1 MIVYFCGHDYK
12 YELEA
17 VIKLFV
23 PCRTFD
29 MRYEL
34 GEKPDGDEY
43 ILTQKTVGGDLA
55 ELTVDVNLL
64 GERFTR
70 NATVKNEDSVCE
82 MTFAVTLYEGL
93 SKIFDC
99 YPEWGVLTGI
109 RPVAL
114 MERLRGEGKTDEE
127 ITRYLVE
134 DCLVS
139 KKKVELGFSILEN
152 QKAITEDNHVND
164 YSLYIGIP
172 FCPSRCS
179 YCSFVSHSIE
189 TPKAKKLIQPYVDLL
204 VREIEEAS
212 KAAKEMGLNLR
223 TVYIG
228 GGTPTAVSA
237 EQLRQIT
244 DAVQEFFHPTE
255 EYTIEAGRAD
265 TITREKLE
273 VIKNSGCT
281 RISINPQ
288 TFSDA
293 VLQAIGRKH
302 TAKDAIDCY
311 NFTREMGF
319 DNINMDFIAGLPSDT
334 PESFASTIDTAIALD
349 PSNITIHTL
358 SLKRSSTLYQEV
370 RDRALCRHETT
381 PAAKMVRYAQENL
394 LASGYQPYYL
404 YRQKNMLDNLEN
416 VGYAKP
422 GFYNAYNIYIME
434 EVHSIL
440 ALGAGGV
447 SKLVFPG
454 GRIER
459 SFNFKYPYEYIDRFD
474 EILARKRELIPLWK
488 DGMASLRE
496 DMK

>member
-1 MIVYFCGHDYK
+1 MTIYFNGHDYK

-29 MRYEL
+29 MRYNEPCA
-34 GEKPDGDEY
+34 ESEY
-43 ILTQKTVGGDLA
+43 IFTEKKMHGENA
-55 ELTVDVNLL
+55 ILTVDIRLL
-64 GERFTR
+64 DESFIQSM
-70 NATVKNEDSVCE
+70 TVMDQDNNCE
-82 MTFAVTLYEGL
+82 MTFAVMLYNGL

-114 MERLRGEGKTDEE
+114 MERLRKEGKSDEE
-127 ITRYLVE
+127 ITKYLME

-139 KKKVELGFSILEN
+139 QQKVDLGFSILKN
-152 QKAITEDNHVND
+152 QQEITANNHLND

-189 TPKAKKLIQPYVDLL
+189 TPKARKLIQPYVDLL
-204 VREIEEAS
+204 VQEIEEAS
-212 KAAKEMGLNLR
+212 KSAKEMGLNLR

-237 EQLRQIT
+237 EQLKQIT
-244 DAVQEFFHPTE
+244 DAVQKYFHPQE

-265 TITREKLE
+265 SITRAKLE

-281 RISINPQ
+281 RISVNPQ
-288 TFSDA
+288 TFSDT

-302 TAKDAIDCY
+302 TAQDAIDCY
-311 NFTREMGF
+311 KMACEMGF

-334 PESFASTIDTAIALD
+334 VESFSNTIDTAIALN
-349 PSNITIHTL
+349 PTNITIHTL

-370 RDRALCRHETT
+370 RNKELRKHEIT
-381 PAAKMVRYAQENL
+381 PAAQMVKYAQENL
-394 LASGYQPYYL
+394 LKAGYQPYYL

-474 EILARKRELIPLWK
+474 EVLQRKRDLIPLWK
-488 DGMASLRE
+488 EGIRAEE
-496 DMK
+496 DCL

>member
-1 MIVYFCGHDYK
+1 MTIYFNGHYYK

-23 PCRTFD
+23 QCRTFD
-29 MRYEL
+29 MRYNEAVE
-34 GEKPDGDEY
+34 GEEY
-43 ILTQKTVGGDLA
+43 ILTEKSIDGSNAVLS
-55 ELTVDVNLL
+55 VKVHLL
-64 GERFTR
+64 GEDF
-70 NATVKNEDSVCE
+70 AQSMTVCDEDAKCE
-82 MTFAVTLYEGL
+82 RAFAIMLYNGL
-93 SKIFDC
+93 SKIFNC
-99 YPEWGVLTGI
+99 YPEWGILTGI

-114 MERLRGEGKTDEE
+114 MERLRKEGKTDEQVTE
-127 ITRYLVE
+127 YLMKE
-134 DCLVS
+134 CLAT
-139 KKKVELGFSILEN
+139 KPKIDLGFSILKN
-152 QKAITEDNHVND
+152 QHQITADNHAND

-189 TPKAKKLIQPYVDLL
+189 TSKAKKLIQPYVDLL
-204 VREIEEAS
+204 VKEIEEAS
-212 KAAKEMGLNLR
+212 KAAKEMDLNLR

-237 EQLRQIT
+237 EQLKQIT
-244 DAVQEFFHPTE
+244 DAVRTYFDPKE

-265 TITREKLE
+265 SITREKLE
-273 VIKNSGCT
+273 VIKNSGCN

-288 TFSDA
+288 TFSDT

-302 TAKDAIDCY
+302 TAQDAIDCY
-311 NFTREMGF
+311 RMAKEMGF

-334 PESFASTIDTAIALD
+334 VETFQNTIDTAIALD
-349 PSNITIHTL
+349 PTNITIHTL

-370 RDRALCRHETT
+370 RDKELCKHEET
-381 PAAKMVRYAQENL
+381 PAAKMVRYAQDNL
-394 LASGYQPYYL
+394 LKAGYQPYYL

-454 GRIER
+454 GQIER

-474 EILARKRELIPLWK
+474 EVLQRKRDLIPLWK
-488 DGMASLRE
+488 DGF
-496 DMK
+496 K

>member
-1 MIVYFCGHDYK
+1 MTIYFNGHDYK

-23 PCRTFD
+23 QCRTFD
-29 MRYEL
+29 MRYDVPIDTE
-34 GEKPDGDEY
+34 EY
-43 ILTQKTVGGDLA
+43 ILTEKTTDGENATLSVQLK
-55 ELTVDVNLL
+55 LL
-64 GERFTR
+64 GEEFT
-70 NATVKNEDSVCE
+70 ASKTVKDETASCE
-82 MTFAVTLYEGL
+82 RGFAILLYAGL

-99 YPEWGVLTGI
+99 YPEWGILTGI

-114 MERLRGEGKTDEE
+114 MERLRKEGKTDEE
-127 ITRYLVE
+127 VTDYLME
-134 DCLVS
+134 ECLVT
-139 KKKVELGFSILEN
+139 KPKIDLGFSILKN
-152 QKAITEDNHVND
+152 QKEITEDNHRND

-189 TPKAKKLIQPYVDLL
+189 TSKAKKLIQPYVDLL
-204 VREIEEAS
+204 LKEIAEAA

-237 EQLRQIT
+237 EQLKQIT
-244 DAVQEFFHPTE
+244 DAVREHFDPKE

-265 TITREKLE
+265 SITREKLE
-273 VIKNSGCT
+273 VIKASGCN

-288 TFSDA
+288 SFSDA
-293 VLQAIGRKH
+293 VLKEIGRKH
-302 TAKDAIDCY
+302 TAKEAIDCY
-311 NFTREMGF
+311 HMAKEMGF
-319 DNINMDFIAGLPSDT
+319 ENINMDFIAGLPGDT
-334 PESFASTIDTAIALD
+334 VETFQNTIDTAIALD
-349 PSNITIHTL
+349 PTNITIHTL

-370 RDRALCRHETT
+370 RDKELCKHEET

-394 LASGYQPYYL
+394 LKAGYQPYYL

-459 SFNFKYPYEYIDRFD
+459 SFNFKYPYEYIDRF
-474 EILARKRELIPLWK
+474 EEVLQRKRELIPLWL
-488 DGMASLRE
+488 DGI
-496 DMK
+496 K

>member
-1 MIVYFCGHDYK
+1 MTIYFNRHDYK

-29 MRYEL
+29 MRYD
-34 GEKPDGDEY
+34 GTPDSEEY
-43 ILTQKTVGGDLA
+43 ILTEKRVEGETALLRV
-55 ELTVDVNLL
+55 EIKLL
-64 GERFTR
+64 GESFAQSIAVENTDA
-70 NATVKNEDSVCE
+70 NCE
-82 MTFAVTLYEGL
+82 RGFAVLLYQGL
-93 SKIFDC
+93 SGIFDC
-99 YPEWGVLTGI
+99 YPEWGILTGI
-109 RPVAL
+109 RPVGL
-114 MERLRGEGKTDEE
+114 MQRLREQGMSDEE
-127 ITRYLVE
+127 ITRYLTKE
-134 DCLVS
+134 CLVS
-139 KKKVELGFSILEN
+139 QKKVDLGFSILKN
-152 QKAITEDNHVND
+152 QQEITADNHRND

-204 VREIEEAS
+204 VKEIEAASEA
-212 KAAKEMGLNLR
+212 AAEMGLNLR

-228 GGTPTAVSA
+228 GGTPTSVSA
-237 EQLRQIT
+237 EQLKQIT
-244 DAVQEFFHPTE
+244 DAVQKYFQPKE

-288 TFSDA
+288 TFSDS

-311 NFTREMGF
+311 EMARQMGF
-319 DNINMDFIAGLPSDT
+319 DNINMDFIAGLPTDT
-334 PESFASTIDTAIALD
+334 VESFAHTIDTAIALD
-349 PSNITIHTL
+349 PTNITIHTL

-370 RDRALCRHETT
+370 RDKALCKHEVT
-381 PAAKMVRYAQENL
+381 PAAKMVQYAQENL
-394 LASGYQPYYL
+394 LKAGYQPYYL

-474 EILARKRELIPLWK
+474 EVLQRKRELIPLWK
-488 DGMASLRE
+488 DGMR
-496 DMK
+496 